1 VNKIV
6 LMSHLGYAADQAL
19 APQLDGVD
27 VIIGGDSHTLLG
39 PDSMKGFGLSP
50 AGAYPTAATDKAGR
64 PVCIAQAWQY
74 AYAVGALDV
83 SFDAAGQVAQC
94 SGKPQVLVGDSFKV
108 GNVAA
113 SVADADAYRSQ
124 LDASGVFRVTTPS
137 APRPRR
143 WLPSRPPRTPSAPRW
158 PASPPTTCACA
169 ACPAPSAT
177 PPAPAWATSATR
189 TPP

>member
-1 VNKIV
+1 MQFTACQKSFVK
-6 LMSHLGYAADQAL
+6 SSQERGTT
-19 APQLDGVD
+19 LDGVD

-83 SFDAAGQVAQC
+83 SFDAAGQVTQC

-113 SVADADAYRSQ
+113 SNADASAYRSQ

-137 APRPRR
+137 ATATA
-143 WLPSRPPRTPSAPRW
+143 LLVPSRRRAWDSVTPRW
-158 PASPPTTCACA
+158 QASRWIGPI
-169 ACPAPSAT
+169 APSASS
-177 PPAPAWATSATR
+177 SAAHWWSV
-189 TPP
+189 